1 MRANEAHFQ
10 KRYIKLV
17 PDDPEKD
24 ECVPTATKLLFFDRV
39 VAPLEIQ
46 TILKQTSEDLVVHT
60 ARALMASS
68 GLVTFDEIWARGKE
82 FEKLTQREPSQS
94 QRKASI
100 FFLPNRT
107 RSLYR
112 SM

>member
-1 MRANEAHFQ
+1 MCSDCSF
-10 KRYIKLV
+10 
-17 PDDPEKD
+17 
-24 ECVPTATKLLFFDRV
+24 KLLFFDRV

-46 TILKQTSEDLVVHT
+46 TIFEADIRGLEVVHT

-82 FEKLTQREPSQS
+82 FEKLTQENLLNHK
-94 QRKASI
+94 RKASI